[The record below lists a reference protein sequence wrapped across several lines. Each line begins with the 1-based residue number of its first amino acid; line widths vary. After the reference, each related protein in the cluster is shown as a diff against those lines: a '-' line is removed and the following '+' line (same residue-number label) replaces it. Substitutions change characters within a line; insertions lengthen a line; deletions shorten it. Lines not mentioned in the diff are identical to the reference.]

1 MPRNFEG
8 RISRL
13 PARARASAAAGAAP
27 ESAEKGRGASRS
39 ALPAGRRAAG
49 SVGGAWALSGGG
61 REAGRGNRPR
71 RGRVLFAGRVRDG
84 TRGGARPAARRA
96 RARPVRRARRQK
108 WADRRAA
115 ERPGLSAF
123 QRDRVFPRA
132 HPARQPRAAG
142 RRERL
147 CNLRFG
153 GSAGARPARVFRP
166 RAGGRALLRRGHVPP
181 RPGSRVPVEPGRAR
195 GLRRA
200 PDGDSERRGAHGAPR
215 RKAGVFHVHVQP
227 AGKRG
232 NRAGISARASR
243 FRAGRLRSAQRRR
256 VAGRLPAPVAAPH
269 RGRGAFSGALHPER
283 GGNLRSKRLP
293 VRSPRVGRKQ
303 TRRVRNVLRPRA
315 NQRRRAVRSPRGRG
329 KRTHRVRNVPRP
341 RAARSPRVGGKRTR
355 RIRNVLRPRANQ

>member
-27 ESAEKGRGASRS
+27 ESAKKRRGASRR
-39 ALPAGRRAAG
+39 ALPAGRCAAG
-49 SVGGAWALSGGG
+49 SVGAAGALSGGG
-61 REAGRGNRPR
+61 REAGLRNRPC
-71 RGRVLFAGRVRDG
+71 RGRVLSAGRIRDG
-84 TRGGARPAARRA
+84 ARGGARPAARRA

-108 WADRRAA
+108 RADRGAA
-115 ERPGLSAF
+115 ERPGLPAF

-132 HPARQPRAAG
+132 HPARKPRAAG
-142 RRERL
+142 RDKRVRD
-147 CNLRFG
+147 LRAG

-200 PDGDSERRGAHGAPR
+200 ADGDSERRGAHGAPR
-215 RKAGVFHVHVQP
+215 RQAGVFHVHLQP

-232 NRAGISARASR
+232 HRAGISARASR
-243 FRAGRLRSAQRRR
+243 FRAGRLRSARGRR

-293 VRSPRVGRKQ
+293 ARSPRVGRKQ

-315 NQRRRAVRSPRGRG
+315 NQWRRAVRSPRDGG

-341 RAARSPRVGGKRTR
+341 HAARSPRVGGKRTR